1 MLGYHLV
8 PNVFLFAT
16 FSSIFSSFLTS
27 FAKMTRKM
35 VTQIIVVPS
44 KTLRQ
49 MSSMFKQHDLGT
61 TVTWQLKK
69 KKKHWELW
77 WWNQCLLGSAW
88 VGFSNLKAIHENC
101 NFSRKICNLCILDM
115 KPKNIWWN
123 NDILVLT
130 KRTMFNVTLMKWI
143 VKLSKLCDTISRKI
157 EKKSAFL
164 KVAPFFADLKA
175 SCHICQLLGW
185 ARFNQC

>member
-1 MLGYHLV
+1 MLH
-8 PNVFLFAT
+8 FLQFF
-16 FSSIFSSFLTS
+16 FSLLTS

-44 KTLRQ
+44 KLRDKCQ
-49 MSSMFKQHDLGT
+49 ACLAAWLGDYYDM
-61 TVTWQLKK
+61 TVE
-69 KKKHWELW
+69 KKKHCKL

-130 KRTMFNVTLMKWI
+130 KRTMFNVTLIKWI

-157 EKKSAFL
+157 EKKVSIF
-164 KVAPFFADLKA
+164 KSGTFFADLKA

-185 ARFNQC
+185 ARFNQS